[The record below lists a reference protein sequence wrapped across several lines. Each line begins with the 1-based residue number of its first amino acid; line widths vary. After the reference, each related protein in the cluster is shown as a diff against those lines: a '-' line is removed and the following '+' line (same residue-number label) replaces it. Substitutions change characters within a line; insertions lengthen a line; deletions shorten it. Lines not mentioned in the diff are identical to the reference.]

1 MSSGYLLTFLRA
13 LSKLIANIINSSA
26 HEMPEEDSRGDFQ

>member
-13 LSKLIANIINSSA
+13 LSKLIANIIKSFNQCFNGNGIDID
-26 HEMPEEDSRGDFQ
+26 E

>member
-13 LSKLIANIINSSA
+13 LSKLSANIIKSFNQRFNGNGIDID
-26 HEMPEEDSRGDFQ
+26 E

>member
-13 LSKLIANIINSSA
+13 LSKLIANIIKSFNQSFNGNGIDID
-26 HEMPEEDSRGDFQ
+26 E